1 MVRQEIRLIKSNK
14 GTLDTNKNLS
24 LQFYSLKVHMKSLP
38 LVILLFVLSSL
49 KVVTAQDTTT
59 IRNTIVDYNNPKT
72 YIVGDISVT
81 GIKYLGEEQM
91 ISLTGLSP
99 GDEIVI
105 PGDDLSSIVK
115 RIWAQRFFSDV
126 AFYIDSL
133 VQDTVYLNL
142 YLQERPRVSSWEFN
156 GVRSGEKG
164 DLEEKLKLRRGSE
177 LSDYVISSSSEIIR
191 KFYVEKGF
199 LQTEVSVRQE
209 DDTLF
214 TNTVKVTFDV
224 DRKSRVKIK
233 EINFNGNKN
242 LKESKLVSAMK
253 KTNDMRLLNFFK
265 SKKFNEKEYENDKKL
280 ILQKYSENG
289 FRDAKIVKDSIYY
302 VEEGRLA
309 IDFEIDEGKR
319 YYFRDI
325 TWTGNSLYSEEQLNS
340 VLRIGT
346 GDIYDVVSMEKR
358 LFDAQDG
365 NVSKMYRD
373 QGYLFFRVLP
383 VEKTIEGDSID
394 VEMRMFEG
402 EPALFNRIVINGNN
416 VTNEKV
422 ARRELF
428 TRPGYLFSQTY
439 LERSLQALSAMGHFD
454 PEKLMSPTG
463 YSIVPNELSNTV
475 DVTYNVEEKS
485 NSQFEIAGGW
495 GGNTFVGTLGISF
508 NNFSLSKVFDKK
520 AWRPVPLGDGQ
531 QLAIRFQTNGTYY
544 TALSASFTEPWLF
557 GNKPTS
563 FTFSTY
569 YTRQTNSYYFYQNTG
584 QSMEVY
590 GLAAG
595 IGTRLK
601 WPDNQFVLYNE
612 LSVQTYKLQD
622 WGYYFIF
629 KDGISNN
636 ISWKIRL
643 ARNST
648 DQPIYPRSGSD
659 FELGLQITPPYSLF
673 RSSDTDYKSMT
684 DSERYKW
691 IEYHKWTFKGSTFN
705 KIIGDLVLM
714 TRFNFGYL
722 GYFNR
727 DLGYS
732 PFEGY
737 ILGGDGMSG
746 YNTYG
751 SETIG
756 LRGYANNSLTPRKN
770 NSYAGNVYDKF
781 TLELRY
787 PLVLQPQS
795 TIYALVFLE
804 GGNSWSD
811 IRDFN
816 PFSIKRSAGFGVR
829 VLLPVVGMLGIDW
842 GYGFD
847 NSVEGTRGGSNFHF
861 VIGQQF

>member
-1 MVRQEIRLIKSNK
+1 M
-14 GTLDTNKNLS
+14 
-24 LQFYSLKVHMKSLP
+24 QFYSFNVQMKSIP
-38 LVILLFVLSSL
+38 LIILTLIISSMGR
-49 KVVTAQDTTT
+49 VFGQDTIPPRTAV
-59 IRNTIVDYNNPKT
+59 IDYNSPQT
-72 YIVGDISVT
+72 YVVGGISVT
-81 GIKYLGEEQM
+81 GVQYLGEEQM
-91 ISLTGLSP
+91 ISLTGITK
-99 GDEIVI
+99 GDKIEI
-105 PGDDLSSIVK
+105 PGDDLSSIIK

-126 AFYIDSL
+126 AFYIDST
-133 VQDTVYLNL
+133 VKDTVYLNL
-142 YLQERPRVSSWEFN
+142 NLQERPRVSRWEFE
-156 GVRSGEKG
+156 GVRSGERTE
-164 DLEEKLKLRRGSE
+164 LEERLKLRRGQE
-177 LSDYVISSSSEIIR
+177 LSDYVLSSSVDII
-191 KFYVEKGF
+191 KKYYKDKGF
-199 LQTEVSVRQE
+199 KQADVNVIQK

-214 TNTVKVTFDV
+214 TNTVQVKFAV
-224 DRKSRVKIK
+224 DRKTKVKIK
-233 EINFNGNKN
+233 QINFIGNENIKD
-242 LKESKLVSAMK
+242 SKLASALK
-253 KTNDMRLLNFFK
+253 KTKDMRLRNFFN

-280 ILQKYSENG
+280 MLQKYSELG
-289 FRDAKIVKDSIYY
+289 YRDAKIVKDSIYY
-302 VEEGRLA
+302 VEDGRLA
-309 IDFEIDEGKR
+309 IDFEIEEGQR
-319 YYFRDI
+319 YYFRNI
-325 TWTGNSLYSEEQLNS
+325 TWTGNSIYDENQLNS
-340 VLRIGT
+340 VLRIGE
-346 GDIYDVVSMEKR
+346 GDVYDVVSMEKR
-358 LFDAQDG
+358 LFEAEDG
-365 NVSKMYRD
+365 NISKMYRD
-373 QGYLFFRVLP
+373 QGYLFFRVIP
-383 VEKTIEGDSID
+383 VEKSIVGDSVDI
-394 VEMRMFEG
+394 EMRMFEG
-402 EPALFNRIVINGNN
+402 KPAVFNRIVINGNN
-416 VTNEKV
+416 VTNEKI
-422 ARRELF
+422 ARRELY

-439 LERSLQALSAMGHFD
+439 LERSLRELSSMGHFD

-463 YSIVPNELSNTV
+463 YSIIPNENANTV

-508 NNFSLSKVFDKK
+508 NNFSIGNLFDKK

-531 QLAIRFQTNGTYY
+531 QLSVRFQTNGTYY

-590 GLAAG
+590 GIATG

-601 WPDNQFVLYNE
+601 WPDNQFILYNE
-612 LSVQTYKLQD
+612 ISAQTYKLTD
-622 WGYYFIF
+622 WDYYFIF
-629 KDGISNN
+629 KDGLSNN

-643 ARNST
+643 QRNST
-648 DQPIYPRSGSD
+648 DQPVYPRSGSD
-659 FELGLQITPPYSLF
+659 FQFGLQITPPYSAF
-673 RSSDTDYKSMT
+673 RPKDTDYSSMT
-684 DSERYKW
+684 DAEKYKW

-705 KIIGDLVLM
+705 RIAGDLVLM
-714 TRFNFGYL
+714 TRADFGYL
-722 GYFNR
+722 GLYNR

-732 PFEGY
+732 PFEGF
-737 ILGGDGMSG
+737 IVGGDGMSG

-756 LRGYANNSLTPRKN
+756 LRGYPNNSLTPRKE

-781 TLELRY
+781 TVELRY

-829 VLLPVVGMLGIDW
+829 VLLPIVGMLGIDW

-847 NSVEGTRGGSNFHF
+847 KSYEGEKGGGNFHF

>member
-1 MVRQEIRLIKSNK
+1 M
-14 GTLDTNKNLS
+14 
-24 LQFYSLKVHMKSLP
+24 QFYSLKVQMKSLP
-38 LVILLFVLSSL
+38 LVILALLLASFGRAS
-49 KVVTAQDTTT
+49 AQDTIPNRTAT
-59 IRNTIVDYNNPKT
+59 VDYNTPKT
-72 YIVGDISVT
+72 YVVGGISVT
-81 GIKYLGEEQM
+81 GVKYLGEEQM
-91 ISLTGLSP
+91 ISLTGLTK
-99 GDEIVI
+99 GDKIEI
-105 PGDDLSSIVK
+105 PGDDLSSIIK

-126 AFYIDSL
+126 AFYIDST

-142 YLQERPRVSSWEFN
+142 YLQERPRVSRWEFE
-156 GVRSGEKG
+156 GVRSGEKS
-164 DLEEKLKLRRGSE
+164 DLNDRLKLRRGGE
-177 LSDYVISSSSEIIR
+177 LSDYIISSSVDIIK
-191 KFYVEKGF
+191 KFYKEKGF
-199 LQTEVSVRQE
+199 TQAEVEVKQQ

-214 TNTVKVTFDV
+214 TNTVQVTFSV

-233 EINFNGNKN
+233 QISFEGNDNIKD
-242 LKESKLVSAMK
+242 SKLAASMK
-253 KTNDMRLLNFFK
+253 KTKDMRIRNFFN
-265 SKKFNEKEYENDKKL
+265 SKKFNDKEYENDKML
-280 ILQKYSENG
+280 LLQKYSELG
-289 FRDAKIVKDSIYY
+289 YRDAKIVKDSIYY
-302 VEEGRLA
+302 IEDGRLA
-309 IDFEIDEGKR
+309 IDFQIDEGQR
-319 YYFRDI
+319 YYFRNI
-325 TWTGNSLYSEEQLNS
+325 NWTGNSIYDESQLNS
-340 VLRIGT
+340 ILRIGK

-358 LFDAQDG
+358 LFEAEDG
-365 NVSKMYRD
+365 NISKMYRD
-373 QGYLFFRVLP
+373 QGYLFFRVIP
-383 VEKTIEGDSID
+383 VETAIVGDSVD

-402 EPALFNRIVINGNN
+402 KPAIFNRVVINGNN
-416 VTNEKV
+416 VTNEKI
-422 ARRELF
+422 ARRELY

-439 LERSLQALSAMGHFD
+439 LERSLRELSSMGHFD

-463 YSIVPNELSNTV
+463 YSIIPNENANTV

-508 NNFSLSKVFDKK
+508 NNFSIGKVFDKK

-531 QLAIRFQTNGTYY
+531 QLSLRFQTNGTYY

-569 YTRQTNSYYFYQNTG
+569 YTRQTNSYYFYQNTD

-590 GLAAG
+590 GIAAG

-601 WPDNQFVLYNE
+601 WPDNQFILYNE
-612 LSVQTYKLQD
+612 ISAQTYKLTD
-622 WGYYFIF
+622 WDYYFIF

-636 ISWKIRL
+636 ISWKLRL
-643 ARNST
+643 QRNST

-659 FELGLQITPPYSLF
+659 FQLGLQITPPYSLF
-673 RSSDTDYKSMT
+673 RSKDTDYSSMT
-684 DSERYKW
+684 DAERYKW

-714 TRFNFGYL
+714 TRANFGYL
-722 GYFNR
+722 GLYNR

-732 PFEGY
+732 PFEGF

-756 LRGYANNSLTPRKN
+756 LRGYSNNSLTPRN
-770 NSYAGNVYDKF
+770 NNGYAGNVYDKF
-781 TLELRY
+781 TVELRY

-829 VLLPVVGMLGIDW
+829 VLLPIVGMLGIDW

-847 NSVEGTRGGSNFHF
+847 NSHEGEKGGSNFHF